1 MLRVM
6 FTASGKHIGGAT
18 MAMIHLILG
27 LASIRKVEP
36 ILLSTP
42 PRQDYLKLY
51 KRLLEKNVK
60 IVFSRYVFR
69 SSLLYWV
76 WLFFSSLKTIK
87 RFRIDIVHCHGTKE
101 ALIVGLAAKLLRRKI
116 VYTVEGD
123 PILEIFYSPQ
133 NYSMLDK
140 IILKFSWM
148 LGLRL
153 ADVVVGCSIWMANY
167 LKKKYGIEAIGI
179 HNPIDY
185 ERFSK
190 IEKHGSNIVCVARF
204 EKVKGLETLLKAVP
218 KIIEVLPN
226 IKVVLVGG
234 GAEEE
239 FLRKMMEKLS
249 ISKNVEFQAFRSD
262 IERVFEDAAIFVLPS
277 IYEPFGMAAAEALAS
292 GIPIIVSRTG
302 GLREIVEEN
311 VNGFS
316 FNTGD
321 WRELS
326 EKLLLLLRDSRL
338 REEMSRTAR
347 TSAKKFSSE
356 NIALKYLQTYLF
368 TLKGLTRNR

>member
-153 ADVVVGCSIWMANY
+153 ADVVVGCSNWMANY

-218 KIIEVLPN
+218 KIIEVFPN

-338 REEMSRTAR
+338 REEMSRAAR

>member
-1 MLRVM
+1 MLKIL

-18 MAMIHLILG
+18 MAMMHLMLG
-27 LASIRKVEP
+27 LASIEKAEP

-42 PRQDYLKLY
+42 PHHDYLKLY

-60 IVFSRYVFR
+60 IVLSRHAFK
-69 SSLLYWV
+69 SLIYWV
-76 WLFFSSLKTIK
+76 WLLFSSIKTIK
-87 RFRIDIVHCHGTKE
+87 RYRVDIVHCHGTKE

-123 PILEIFYSPQ
+123 PILEIYYSPR
-133 NYSMLDK
+133 NYSILDR
-140 IILKFSWM
+140 IVLKFSWM
-148 LGLRL
+148 LGLKL
-153 ADVVVGCSIWMANY
+153 ADTVVGCSGWMAKY
-167 LKKKYGIEAIGI
+167 LKKRYDVEATGI

-204 EKVKGLETLLKAVP
+204 EKVKGLETLIKALP
-218 KIIEVLPN
+218 KIIEVFPD

-234 GAEEE
+234 GAEEKP
-239 FLRKMMEKLS
+239 LRELTEKLS
-249 ISKNVEFQAFRSD
+249 ISKNIELQQFRPD
-262 IERVFEDAAIFVLPS
+262 IERVLEDAAVFVLPS

-316 FNTGD
+316 FNIGD
-321 WRELS
+321 WGELS
-326 EKLLLLLRDSRL
+326 EKLLLLLSNSRL
-338 REEMSRTAR
+338 RKEASKAAR
-347 TSAKKFSSE
+347 TSAKKFSPE
-356 NIALKYLQTYLF
+356 NIASRYLQTYLL
-368 TLKGLTRNR
+368 TLRSLTRNR